1 MTKKMIKGFY
11 TSKVKRFGSR
21 LGCPNGVSSY
31 GPGKVRTTPER
42 RKESLSKY
50 NNSEKRKADMKLYY
64 AKNEEY
70 SYGRGIVSK
79 YGIDLVEY
87 NKLLVKQKHSCYI
100 CKKHKDTFRNRLCVD
115 HNHKTGKVRGLLC
128 SSCNFAIGSSK
139 DSVII
144 LKRMIKYLK
153 EYK

>member
-1 MTKKMIKGFY
+1 MVKKMIKGFY

-50 NNSEKRKADMKLYY
+50 NNTEKRKADMKLYY

-70 SYGRGIVSK
+70 SYGRGISRA

-100 CKKHKDTFRNRLCVD
+100 CKKHKDTFKKRLCVD

-128 SSCNFAIGSSK
+128 ASCNYVLGHSK
-139 DSVII
+139 DSVRI
-144 LKRMIKYLK
+144 LKTMIKYLK
-153 EYK
+153 ENK

>member
-1 MTKKMIKGFY
+1 MIKGFY

-70 SYGRGIVSK
+70 SYGRGISRA

-100 CKKHKDTFRNRLCVD
+100 CKKHKDTFKKRLCVD

-128 SSCNFAIGSSK
+128 ASCNYVLGHSK
-139 DSVII
+139 DSVRI
-144 LKRMIKYLK
+144 LKTMIKYLK
-153 EYK
+153 ENK

>member
-1 MTKKMIKGFY
+1 MIKGFY

-50 NNSEKRKADMKLYY
+50 NNTEKRKADMKLYY

-100 CKKHKDTFRNRLCVD
+100 CKKHKDTFKKRLCVD

-128 SSCNFAIGSSK
+128 ASCNYVLGHSK
-139 DSVII
+139 DSVRI
-144 LKRMIKYLK
+144 LKTMIKYLK
-153 EYK
+153 ENK

>member
-50 NNSEKRKADMKLYY
+50 NNTEKRKADMKLYY

-70 SYGRGIVSK
+70 SYGRGISRA

-100 CKKHKDTFRNRLCVD
+100 CKKHKDTFKKRLCVD

-128 SSCNFAIGSSK
+128 ASCNYVLGHSK
-139 DSVII
+139 DSVRI
-144 LKRMIKYLK
+144 LKTMIKYLK
-153 EYK
+153 ENK

>member
-1 MTKKMIKGFY
+1 MIKGFY
-11 TSKVKRFGSR
+11 TSKFKRFGSR
-21 LGCPNGVSSY
+21 LGIPNGVSSY

-50 NNSEKRKADMKLYY
+50 NNTEKRKADMKLYY

-70 SYGRGIVSK
+70 SYGRGISRA

-100 CKKHKDTFRNRLCVD
+100 CKKHKDTFKKRLCVD

-128 SSCNFAIGSSK
+128 ASCNYVLGHSK
-139 DSVII
+139 DSVRI
-144 LKRMIKYLK
+144 LKTMIKYLK
-153 EYK
+153 ENK

>member
-1 MTKKMIKGFY
+1 MIKGFY

-50 NNSEKRKADMKLYY
+50 NNTEKRKADMKLYY

-100 CKKHKDTFRNRLCVD
+100 CKKHKDTFKKRLCVD

-128 SSCNFAIGSSK
+128 SSCNYVLGHSK
-139 DSVII
+139 DSVRI
-144 LKRMIKYLK
+144 LKTMIKYLK
-153 EYK
+153 ENK

>member
-1 MTKKMIKGFY
+1 M
-11 TSKVKRFGSR
+11 SR
-21 LGCPNGVSSY
+21 LGSPNGTRKY
-31 GPGKVRTTPER
+31 APGETRTTPAK
-42 RKESLSKY
+42 RKETLAKY

-70 SYGRGIVSK
+70 SYGRGISRA

-100 CKKHKDTFRNRLCVD
+100 CKKHKDTFKKRLCVD

-128 SSCNFAIGSSK
+128 ASCNYVLGHSK
-139 DSVII
+139 DSVRI
-144 LKRMIKYLK
+144 LKTMIKYLK
-153 EYK
+153 ENK

>member
-1 MTKKMIKGFY
+1 MIKGFY

-50 NNSEKRKADMKLYY
+50 NNTEKRKADMKLYY

-70 SYGRGIVSK
+70 SYGRGISRA

-100 CKKHKDTFRNRLCVD
+100 CKKHKDTFKKRLCVD

-128 SSCNFAIGSSK
+128 ASCNYVLGHSK
-139 DSVII
+139 DSVRI
-144 LKRMIKYLK
+144 LKTMIKYLK
-153 EYK
+153 ENK

>member
-50 NNSEKRKADMKLYY
+50 NNTEKRKADMKLYY

-100 CKKHKDTFRNRLCVD
+100 CKKHKDTFKNRLCVD

-128 SSCNFAIGSSK
+128 ASCNYVLGHSK
-139 DSVII
+139 DSVRI
-144 LKRMIKYLK
+144 LKTMIKYLK
-153 EYK
+153 ENK